1 MKKKLISSITSLALL
16 FTSVFYGLSV
26 PVHAEETGN
35 NATTADM
42 TDADM
47 HDELIENREFIRD
60 PETGHISMIETAVYS
75 RRSAENPN
83 GVSPN
88 GLPSYYPS
96 DSSTAI
102 STIYSKYPATRDQ
115 NPYGTCWAHAATACA
130 EFDIIKQHGHSKSI
144 NYSELQL
151 AYFNYNTGSVLPGL
165 EGDRTWIPAN
175 TNAKHYL
182 DVGGNMVY
190 SMNTLSQWKCYTGE
204 NILPYSKV
212 TPTSNKY
219 FNVEG
224 YFKNTYANSH
234 TATQLRNVQYLDIKN
249 NPASVKQAI
258 IDHGAVYISYYADSR
273 YYNSSTNTYNNYNNI
288 STPTTPNTNHDI
300 VIVGWNDSKGAWLAR
315 NSWNVTSS
323 GSGSQ
328 YTYFW
333 LSYQDKSLAYT
344 AYSLDFEPY
353 SSSDHLYQHD
363 GVAFDTGI
371 YSSSAANVFK
381 ANSSMRLGYEK
392 LDSIMVSF
400 TSDTNINYKIDI
412 YTGVTASNPTSG
424 KLQSASTTTGW
435 TTNKGIYTIDL
446 KSPVYL
452 SPGEKFSVV
461 VTILGKSTYFRIERD
476 WNVTYNQGGTTYSWF
491 STDAHA
497 DAGESFYIKNGRW
510 TDTTNEFDSTY
521 GNIRIK
527 SITSDTST
535 KPYSITYNLNGGVNS
550 SSNPATYLSTQTGTF
565 TLKDPAKTG
574 YHFLG
579 WYDSNGIRVAQI
591 NYGSKKDITLTARW
605 CADNGPERAEVSQPA
620 TRTSDGY
627 YTSYCRGCGKLN
639 GSYPIYAIS
648 SVKLASDKI
657 TYTGKTLSPVPV
669 ITDSHGN
676 QLVNGSDFTCSYNK
690 SSSNR
695 IKTGRYYLTV
705 KFKDKYSADPV
716 KLYYTVVPK
725 APSSMS
731 ATLYGYDDIKVSWK
745 KCTGASGYAVY
756 YKKSTSSK
764 YTLLKRTTS
773 LYVKKK
779 NLSDNVKYNFKVVPY
794 YKYKSGSKYKYDG
807 VNYRTASATTLKKLA
822 QPKMKKDG
830 SRVSLTWQS
839 ISGASGYQV
848 YWSAKK
854 KGTYKKLCDYS
865 SKYVGMSFSVGK
877 GKTYY
882 YKTRAYKKV
891 GKTKIYGPWST
902 PKAFKR

>member
-1 MKKKLISSITSLALL
+1 MKKKLISFITSLALI
-16 FTSVFYGLSV
+16 FTTVCSGIAV
-26 PVHAEETGN
+26 PASA
-35 NATTADM
+35 ATSDM
-42 TDADM
+42 P
-47 HDELIENREFIRD
+47 DELIDSWEFVRD
-60 PETGHISMIETAVYS
+60 PETGHISLIEPATYS
-75 RRSAENPN
+75 SRSGSSYSNN

-88 GLPSYYPS
+88 GLESYYPPNG
-96 DSSTAI
+96 I
-102 STIYSKYPATRDQ
+102 SEIYSRYPATRNQ

-130 EFDIIKQHGHSKSI
+130 EFDMIKQHGHSKSI

-151 AYFNYNTGSVLPGL
+151 AYFNYNTGSTLPGL
-165 EGDRTWIPAN
+165 EGDRTWIP
-175 TNAKHYL
+175 TDSNAKHYL

-190 SMNTLSQWKCYTGE
+190 SMQTLSQWKCYTGE

-212 TPTSNKY
+212 ATNNNKY

-224 YFKNTYANSH
+224 YYKNTYSNSH
-234 TATQLRNVQYLDIKN
+234 TASQLRNVRYLDIKN
-249 NPASVKQAI
+249 DPDSVKQAI
-258 IDHGAVYISYYADSR
+258 KDHGAVYISYYSNSK
-273 YYNSSTNTYNNYNNI
+273 YYNSSTNTYYNYGNI
-288 STPTTPNTNHDI
+288 STPTAPNTNHDI
-300 VIVGWNDSKGAWLAR
+300 VIVGWNDSINCSGYRGAWLAR
-315 NSWNVTSS
+315 NSWQESSS
-323 GSGSQ
+323 GNGSKN
-328 YTYFW
+328 TYFW

-353 SSSDHLYQHD
+353 SSSDNLYQHD
-363 GVAFDTGI
+363 GVAMDTGI
-371 YSSSAANVFK
+371 YSNSAANVFR
-381 ANSSMRLGYEK
+381 ANSYMTKGYEK
-392 LDSIMVSF
+392 LDSVMVAF
-400 TSDTNINYKIDI
+400 TSAPNLNYKIDI
-412 YTGVTASNPTSG
+412 YTGVSSSSSPTSG

-435 TTNKGIYTIDL
+435 TSSKGIYTIDL
-446 KSPVYL
+446 KNPVYL

-461 VTILGKSTYFRIERD
+461 VTILNGSTYFRVERD
-476 WNVTYNQGGTTYSWF
+476 WEVTYKQGETTYSWF
-491 STDAHA
+491 NTDAHA

-527 SITSDTST
+527 AITSDTST

-565 TLKDPAKTG
+565 TLKDPTKTG

-579 WYDSNGIRVAQI
+579 WYDSNGAKVTQI
-591 NYGSKKDITLTARW
+591 KYDNKKDITLTARW

-627 YTSYCRGCGKLN
+627 YTSYCQGCGRLN

-731 ATLYGYDDIKVSWK
+731 AALYGYDDIKVSWK

-756 YKKSTSSK
+756 YKKSTSSN

>member
-1 MKKKLISSITSLALL
+1 MKKKLIASITSLALL
-16 FTSVFYGLSV
+16 FTTVCCGIAV
-26 PVHAEETGN
+26 PVSATETSDPGN
-35 NATTADM
+35 RPEI
-42 TDADM
+42 TDDSPV
-47 HDELIENREFIRD
+47 FVRD
-60 PETGHISMIETAVYS
+60 PESGHISMVEPSVYS
-75 RRSAENPN
+75 KRSAN
-83 GVSPN
+83 
-88 GLPSYYPS
+88 PS
-96 DSSTAI
+96 DSSDEVVPNSYIPSSFADI
-102 STIYSKYPATRDQ
+102 SSSYKFYPATRNQ

-130 EFDIIKQHGHSKSI
+130 EFDMIKNHGKDKYTD
-144 NYSELQL
+144 YSELQL
-151 AYFNYNTGSVLPGL
+151 AYFNYHTGSTLPGL
-165 EGDRTWIPAN
+165 DGDYTYIPSG
-175 TNAKHYL
+175 AKHYL
-182 DVGGNMVY
+182 DVGGNIAY
-190 SMNTLSQWKCYTGE
+190 SMHTLSQWKGYTNE
-204 NILPYSKV
+204 TTLPYSYVK
-212 TPTSNKY
+212 SNKNY
-219 FNVEG
+219 TPG
-224 YFKNTYANSH
+224 SYLNSYH
-234 TATQLRNVQYLDIKN
+234 DAAQLRNIHYLDIKN
-249 NPASVKQAI
+249 DRNSVKQAI
-258 IDHGAVYISYYADSR
+258 INHGAAYISYYADSK
-273 YYNSSTNTYNNYNNI
+273 YYNSSTNTYRNTSN
-288 STPTTPNTNHDI
+288 TTTNHDI
-300 VIVGWNDSKGAWLAR
+300 VIVGWDDSRGAWLAR
-315 NSWNVTSS
+315 NSWNVSSS
-323 GSGSQ
+323 GNGSE

-333 LSYQDKSLAYT
+333 LSYYDTSIAAT

-353 SSSDHLYQHD
+353 SSSDHIYQHD
-363 GVAFDTGI
+363 GVTVDSGIMTTG
-371 YSSSAANVFK
+371 AANVFR

-392 LDSIMVSF
+392 LDSVMVAF
-400 TSDTNINYKIDI
+400 TSEANVNYKVEV
-412 YTGVTASNPTSG
+412 YTGLTGNDPTSG
-424 KLQSASTTTGW
+424 KLQSASTITGS

-446 KSPVYL
+446 KNPVYL
-452 SPGEKFSVV
+452 SPGEKFSIV
-461 VTILGKSTYFRIERD
+461 VTSLNKSIHFRIEMDR
-476 WNVTYNQGGTTYSWF
+476 NVTYTQNGTVYSWF
-491 STDAHA
+491 NTDAHA
-497 DAGESFYIKNGRW
+497 DTGESFIKSSNGW
-510 TDTTNEFDSTY
+510 YDVTGYGSGY

-527 SITSDTST
+527 AITSDTSA
-535 KPYSITYNLNGGVNS
+535 KPYYNTYNLNGGVNS
-550 SSNPATYLSTQTGTF
+550 SSNPSTYLSTQAGTY
-565 TLKDPAKTG
+565 TLNNPTRTG

-579 WYDSNGIRVAQI
+579 WYDSNGARVTQI

-676 QLVNGSDFTCSYNK
+676 QLVNGSDFTCSYSK
-690 SSSNR
+690 SNSNR

-705 KFKDKYSADPV
+705 KFKSKYSADPV
-716 KLYYTVVPK
+716 KLDYTVVPK